1 MFCIYYFGL
10 PRAASVPDIAPEIL
24 AVGGKVEP
32 LSPEGKVELSRAFQ
46 AATAFIDATGYCLF
60 IAFPVLDI
68 PAGMEGM
75 VETVNAVL
83 GTAWKTEDVGTLG
96 LETLKLEWQFNKN
109 AGFTKE
115 DDRPPEYMRYEKL
128 PPHNQVFD
136 IPDAEL
142 DKIWASFAG

>member
-1 MFCIYYFGL
+1 M
-10 PRAASVPDIAPEIL
+10 
-24 AVGGKVEP
+24 
-32 LSPEGKVELSRAFQ
+32 ELSRAFQ